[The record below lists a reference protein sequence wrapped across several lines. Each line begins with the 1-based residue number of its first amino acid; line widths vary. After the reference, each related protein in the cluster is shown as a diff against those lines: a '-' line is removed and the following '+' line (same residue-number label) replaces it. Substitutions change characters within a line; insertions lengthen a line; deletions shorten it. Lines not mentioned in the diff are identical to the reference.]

1 MKKSKNMS
9 YKNKIRFR
17 ESYSSPIGKTNEYT
31 TYEKSF
37 LDDSGIGRGG
47 ICQTLNYRKNEVISQ
62 YLYYRTKS
70 GCGVEKIELDK
81 NQSVEDSMKFV
92 RENFNI
98 SKCRNYLETIKN
110 K

>member
-1 MKKSKNMS
+1 MS

-37 LDDSGIGRGG
+37 LDDSGIGRWG

-62 YLYYRTKS
+62 YLFYRKNKECETVKM
-70 GCGVEKIELDK
+70 ELNN
-81 NQSVEDSMKFV
+81 NQSIEDSMRFI
-92 RENFNI
+92 RENFKV
-98 SKCRNYLETIKN
+98 SKCENYLETIKN

>member
-1 MKKSKNMS
+1 MS

-37 LDDSGIGRGG
+37 LDDSGIGRWG

-62 YLYYRTKS
+62 YLFYRKNKE
-70 GCGVEKIELDK
+70 CERVKMELNN
-81 NQSVEDSMKFV
+81 NQSIEDSMRFI
-92 RENFNI
+92 RENFKV
-98 SKCRNYLETIKN
+98 SKCENYLETIKN